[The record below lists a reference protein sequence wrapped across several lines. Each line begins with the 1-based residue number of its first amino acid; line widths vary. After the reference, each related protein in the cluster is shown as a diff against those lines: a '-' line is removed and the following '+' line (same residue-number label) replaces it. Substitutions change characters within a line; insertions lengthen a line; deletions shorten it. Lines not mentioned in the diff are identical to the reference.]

1 MQNVLTELT
10 KYFSEEKDVYVQN
23 VSNGIVS
30 LAFGEKLE
38 VGYSLPAGPN
48 PICLTSQVPFKL
60 IKESVIFRK
69 ALLRKPPFVRLLSYE
84 EYTQFFERKAKVV
97 EKSPEQLI
105 EDAELKQQKFADKVM
120 DDEPTETPPV
130 SSATEPETLDEVLT
144 PRVIQLVNNLN
155 QPSEEEGGIKISIPD
170 IVEELDTLQLK
181 YEDLEYVRSMGRFRT
196 VKKWAEGKLKE
207 VDDKSIPTTEEIE
220 KSVNK

>member
-1 MQNVLTELT
+1 MKNVLTELT

-69 ALLRKPPFVRLLSYE
+69 ALLRKPPFVRLLSFE
-84 EYTQFFERKAKVV
+84 EYSEFFERKAKVV

-120 DDEPTETPPV
+120 DNEPTETPPV

-155 QPSEEEGGIKISIPD
+155 QPSEEEGGIKISIPE
-170 IVEELDTLQLK
+170 IIEELDTLQLK
-181 YEDLEYVRSMGRFRT
+181 YEDIEYVRSMGRFRT

-220 KSVNK
+220 KSANK

>member
-1 MQNVLTELT
+1 MQNVLNELT

-48 PICLTSQVPFKL
+48 PICLTSHVPFKL

-69 ALLRKPPFVRLLSYE
+69 ALLRKPPFVRLLSHEDYM
-84 EYTQFFERKAKVV
+84 TFFTKKAKVL
-97 EKSPEQLI
+97 EKSPEELI
-105 EDAELKQQKFADKVM
+105 EQAEVKQQKFADKVM

-130 SSATEPETLDEVLT
+130 TSSTEPETLDEVLT
-144 PRVIQLVNNLN
+144 PRVIQIVNNLN
-155 QPSEEEGGIKISIPD
+155 QPSEEEGGLKISIPE
-170 IVEELDTLQLK
+170 IVEELETLQLS

-196 VKKWAEGKLKE
+196 VKKWAEGKLSTI
-207 VDDKSIPTTEEIE
+207 DQKSIPTTDEISE
-220 KSVNK
+220 SVNK